1 MGILQIYTGHLT
13 DRLGRKWPISGGMWL
28 AAAGIV
34 LVVLTTTLMGW
45 VVGAVLMGVG
55 MALLYPTLLAAVSDV
70 AAPRWRATS
79 LGVYRL
85 WRDSGYAFGALAI
98 GIIADAFGLL
108 AGFWF
113 AAAIMGVSGLVV
125 ALLMYE
131 TLPSRR
137 VVQLYVGLAYTEW
150 IWTYG
155 MLVLLALVLVA
166 VPAGRRLGIDLW
178 LAPRLQAAGQHHR
191 FARIASWFV

>member
-1 MGILQIYTGHLT
+1 
-13 DRLGRKWPISGGMWL
+13 MWL

-34 LVVLTTTLMGW
+34 LVALTTTLMGW